1 MPPKSR
7 QASQKQTGGSNASG
21 AGSQVPTKS
30 KSGTQQQSAESNP
43 AQWPDA
49 NAFLPPT
56 LASLRRDWRWAC
68 VSQFLYTF
76 QGPLRI
82 DPYVEVLIYGR
93 CSVGWNV
100 GDMLTLGFTWPIHLV
115 FCYQQFVSHETR
127 RTLFFPSDKSTR
139 GGSCIRVRRYA
150 FQDCASVTV
159 HPCTRSQNHVRG
171 CVMIMFVPL
180 RHRTPF
186 VGTPQNWMGYLQ
198 GQYARRYSPR
208 PNPFLQDMLP
218 SSHTPDEEKSPEA
231 SESEND
237 KKQALE
243 EDLGTDPPDDSGNEK
258 PNGAS
263 SPGGNDDSENKPDS
277 ESVTRQETSGPP
289 EANESAANGTPDP
302 VPVVKAQ
309 PLRQWSDLSQSEQ
322 LDVLWTLCEWQF
334 TGAMRLRTL
343 LGDDDSGVGWVSR
356 MEPVGWDSKKNAYW
370 LVGET
375 RLWIQHYVP
384 QPHKPPKKRNR
395 ALQKVILPM
404 KPTIFSRAPP
414 SFSDHD
420 DDDKGPKGAQ
430 PENADEEGSEAE
442 PASSRSL
449 TPPAIQSKRSSARQS
464 RSSSTTGKR
473 RANENG
479 NESRKR
485 PKVPGTRVS
494 LRLRGSDKK
503 VVDEDGWQS
512 VPDEWLD
519 KDDESKQSP
528 KAADPFGS
536 DSDLTEVEELER
548 EIEQERKKR
557 EESEGGQRRSGR
569 TRRKGKS
576 KGSEVPK
583 VPVLEPEP
591 EPVKEEP
598 LDLVDSKAKQLP
610 VRLHMA
616 PLVDPMLPPPL
627 PPGFVEWETVRSFL
641 RLDINAP
648 LAELGSIPRTIRK
661 SDPPKRKVVP
671 ILLEQDTSAGCN
683 YQFEVK
689 KLETAVQNR
698 KRSSR
703 LAIKE
708 SIIEAQRQEEEKRA
722 AELELHARARR
733 QEERQRRQEEDM
745 VKRERE
751 REERVRSREARAE
764 RRIGLDGSE
773 SGSASPAPTT
783 EVSTD
788 PPVKIR
794 LRTGR
799 VPSTTPTSSP
809 VETPISS
816 TPPSAPGS
824 GTTSRADESWELLC
838 EGCGKQGWNTDDGSQ
853 LVKCESC
860 GRWSHTTCH
869 DRADALAGNPKRDWS
884 SVEFTCRAC
893 SNTARKAGVNGVTS
907 LPKMS
912 NGAVPPAVAYSAT
925 HSNGIQAAVPPAPS
939 APIPAGYMYN
949 AFQAT
954 SNGHIPGQPMY
965 PPHILSQHAYAS
977 ATSANPAVS
986 NPGSAPVSAASNVPT
1001 SVPQQ
1006 SFSTMIGVSRQYFVL
1021 YACIHVEYFLIVV
1034 PKGFGNGK
1042 SLHSPS
1048 FLFLPPHTSTDRLSQ
1063 SPLNRRGYGGGYGGG
1078 GGGGGG
1084 GGYGGGGYGGG
1095 SYGGGDRMGGLGG
1108 GLRSVDWASQTLT
1121 KFEKNFYRE
1130 HPKVSAR
1137 SDAEIADFRKQK
1149 EMKVQ
1154 GRDIPRPV
1162 TTFEEAGFP
1171 DYILTTIKMQGFTS
1185 PSPIQC
1191 QAWPMALSGRDVVA
1205 IAQTGSGKTIS
1216 FALPAMLHINAQ
1228 PLLSPGDG
1236 PIALV
1241 LAPTRELAVQIQQ
1254 ECTKFGSNSRIR
1266 NTAIYGGAPKG
1277 PQIRDLQRGVEIV
1290 IATPG
1295 RLIDMLETGKTNLR
1309 RITYLVMDEAD
1320 RMLDMGFEPQIRK
1333 IVGQIRPDRQTLM
1346 FSATWPKDVQKLASD
1361 FLTDFMQVN
1370 IGSMELTA
1378 NHNIKQNVEI
1388 CTDFEKRSKLIKH
1401 LDQIS
1406 SENAKVLIFVGTKRV
1421 ADDITKYL
1429 RQDGW
1434 PALAIHGDKEQ
1445 YVLRERDWVLGE
1457 FKSGRSPILIA
1468 TDVASRGLGR
1478 LFIFTTFLTWLV
1490 GRRFPSHME
1499 CNIRPTIISR
1509 QQQGSETFARLV
1521 RIRVLRFSGG
1531 SCSHG
1536 PTVTCPDRNSLQ
1548 LWDVSWSVAAL
1559 GLFPELVATGL
1570 VPELLSGVPTRFVL
1584 VEPTHLFAQAIRD
1597 IVSGNGL
1604 GLKLL
1609 RARWTMT
1616 LLRFSRRPTPGA
1628 CILCVIGLVTRVHPV
1643 SVLYDI
1649 GVHVWYGLVA
1659 LQNYDFPNNC
1669 EDYIHRIGRTGPR
1682 LIFLRNSRRWPC
1694 TAAEVEDV
1702 GATVAEEDVVEA
1714 EVAVMG

>member
-82 DPYVEVLIYGR
+82 DPYVEVELEEDLAYG
-93 CSVGWNV
+93 S
-100 GDMLTLGFTWPIHLV
+100 DATLSKIVHRLLFTL
-115 FCYQQFVSHETR
+115 
-127 RTLFFPSDKSTR
+127 
-139 GGSCIRVRRYA
+139 A
-150 FQDCASVTV
+150 QD
-159 HPCTRSQNHVRG
+159 RK
-171 CVMIMFVPL
+171 I
-180 RHRTPF
+180 
-186 VGTPQNWMGYLQ
+186 TPQNWMGYLQ

-277 ESVTRQETSGPP
+277 ESVTRQETSGPR

-343 LGDDDSGVGWVSR
+343 LGDDDSGVGWR

-404 KPTIFSRAPP
+404 EPTIFSRAPP

-627 PPGFVEWETVRSFL
+627 PPGFVEWETVCASLQDWEAFPARFEKATHPNEKSFRSYL
-641 RLDINAP
+641 NKIL
-648 LAELGSIPRTIRK
+648 
-661 SDPPKRKVVP
+661 VP
-671 ILLEQDTSAGCN
+671 AVTTSLKA
-683 YQFEVK
+683 QLKVK

-708 SIIEAQRQEEEKRA
+708 SIVEAQRQEEEKRA

-869 DRADALAGNPKRDWS
+869 DRADALAGNPKRNWS

-893 SNTARKAGVNGVTS
+893 SNTARKAGVNGVIS

-925 HSNGIQAAVPPAPS
+925 HSNGIQATVPPAPS

-977 ATSANPAVS
+977 LGQPC
-986 NPGSAPVSAASNVPT
+986 AAQPT
-1001 SVPQQ
+1001 STAYVPYVQAPPAPIPQ
-1006 SFSTMIGVSRQYFVL
+1006 FQTP
-1021 YACIHVEYFLIVV
+1021 V
-1034 PKGFGNGK
+1034 P
-1042 SLHSPS
+1042 P
-1048 FLFLPPHTSTDRLSQ
+1048 LSQ
-1063 SPLNRRGYGGGYGGG
+1063 PPPMYPHPYLN
-1078 GGGGGG
+1078 
-1084 GGYGGGGYGGG
+1084 
-1095 SYGGGDRMGGLGG
+1095 SH
-1108 GLRSVDWASQTLT
+1108 S
-1121 KFEKNFYRE
+1121 
-1130 HPKVSAR
+1130 
-1137 SDAEIADFRKQK
+1137 
-1149 EMKVQ
+1149 
-1154 GRDIPRPV
+1154 RP
-1162 TTFEEAGFP
+1162 
-1171 DYILTTIKMQGFTS
+1171 
-1185 PSPIQC
+1185 
-1191 QAWPMALSGRDVVA
+1191 
-1205 IAQTGSGKTIS
+1205 
-1216 FALPAMLHINAQ
+1216 
-1228 PLLSPGDG
+1228 
-1236 PIALV
+1236 
-1241 LAPTRELAVQIQQ
+1241 
-1254 ECTKFGSNSRIR
+1254 
-1266 NTAIYGGAPKG
+1266 
-1277 PQIRDLQRGVEIV
+1277 
-1290 IATPG
+1290 
-1295 RLIDMLETGKTNLR
+1295 
-1309 RITYLVMDEAD
+1309 
-1320 RMLDMGFEPQIRK
+1320 
-1333 IVGQIRPDRQTLM
+1333 
-1346 FSATWPKDVQKLASD
+1346 
-1361 FLTDFMQVN
+1361 
-1370 IGSMELTA
+1370 
-1378 NHNIKQNVEI
+1378 
-1388 CTDFEKRSKLIKH
+1388 
-1401 LDQIS
+1401 
-1406 SENAKVLIFVGTKRV
+1406 
-1421 ADDITKYL
+1421 
-1429 RQDGW
+1429 
-1434 PALAIHGDKEQ
+1434 
-1445 YVLRERDWVLGE
+1445 
-1457 FKSGRSPILIA
+1457 
-1468 TDVASRGLGR
+1468 
-1478 LFIFTTFLTWLV
+1478 
-1490 GRRFPSHME
+1490 
-1499 CNIRPTIISR
+1499 
-1509 QQQGSETFARLV
+1509 
-1521 RIRVLRFSGG
+1521 
-1531 SCSHG
+1531 
-1536 PTVTCPDRNSLQ
+1536 
-1548 LWDVSWSVAAL
+1548 
-1559 GLFPELVATGL
+1559 
-1570 VPELLSGVPTRFVL
+1570 
-1584 VEPTHLFAQAIRD
+1584 
-1597 IVSGNGL
+1597 
-1604 GLKLL
+1604 
-1609 RARWTMT
+1609 
-1616 LLRFSRRPTPGA
+1616 
-1628 CILCVIGLVTRVHPV
+1628 
-1643 SVLYDI
+1643 
-1649 GVHVWYGLVA
+1649 
-1659 LQNYDFPNNC
+1659 
-1669 EDYIHRIGRTGPR
+1669 
-1682 LIFLRNSRRWPC
+1682 
-1694 TAAEVEDV
+1694 
-1702 GATVAEEDVVEA
+1702 
-1714 EVAVMG
+1714 